1 MLVFTKLP
9 VYQLL
14 DQNISYLGN
23 VKGSAWVLSFLKGF
37 CLDASLNG
45 KPTIV
50 GSNMHKGF
58 LKRDKLK
65 DSQEVSFKVRNNK

>member
-23 VKGSAWVLSFLKGF
+23 VKGSARVLSFLKGF

-50 GSNMHKGF
+50 GSNMHK
-58 LKRDKLK
+58 
-65 DSQEVSFKVRNNK
+65 DS

>member
-23 VKGSAWVLSFLKGF
+23 VKGSARVLSFLKGF

-45 KPTIV
+45 KTTIPE
-50 GSNMHKGF
+50 GF

-65 DSQEVSFKVRNNK
+65 DSQEVPFKVLNNK